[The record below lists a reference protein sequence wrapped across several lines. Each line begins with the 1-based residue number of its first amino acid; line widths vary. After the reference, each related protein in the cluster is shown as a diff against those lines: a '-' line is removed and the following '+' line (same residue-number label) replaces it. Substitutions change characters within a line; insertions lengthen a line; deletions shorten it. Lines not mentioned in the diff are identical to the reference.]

1 MLNSAVLH
9 ASHLWSLSRFAA
21 FSLSLLSFVCAT
33 INTSGSPSLLLL
45 LPPRLAGVDRCPPI
59 SAPKAGSEGSIL
71 TDEIANQG
79 GKKEQGHLSHK
90 YVRAITKGN
99 FLGLYAESQ
108 PGKPNQNAL
117 K

>member
-1 MLNSAVLH
+1 LV
-9 ASHLWSLSRFAA
+9 
-21 FSLSLLSFVCAT
+21 
-33 INTSGSPSLLLL
+33 
-45 LPPRLAGVDRCPPI
+45 GVDHCPPI

-90 YVRAITKGN
+90 YERAITKGN

-108 PGKPNQNAL
+108 PAKPNQNAL